1 MNTIKISV
9 PIESLAQ
16 AICSLNWSEQQKLR
30 EILDDQLFESEEEW
44 EHSPEIK
51 AEVAEAK
58 KLINKENTK
67 PYQNLLPK
75 NLKINDEL

>member
-58 KLINKENTK
+58 EA
-67 PYQNLLPK
+67 YQQGEYQTLSEFITQESK
-75 NLKINDEL
+75 D

>member
-9 PIESLAQ
+9 PFESLAQ

-30 EILDDQLFESEEEW
+30 EILDDQLFESEEKW
-44 EHSPEIK
+44 ENSPEMK

-58 KLINKENTK
+58 KA
-67 PYQNLLPK
+67 YQQGEYQTLSEFIAQESK
-75 NLKINDEL
+75 N

>member
-58 KLINKENTK
+58 KA
-67 PYQNLLPK
+67 YQQGEYQTLSEFITQESK
-75 NLKINDEL
+75 D